1 MDDSPALCLSFLT
14 CKMRII
20 TKLKKKTKLVWL
32 SSSFQ
37 GNRLWNRNVCWEFSE
52 GKHQKGSEGSPLEER
67 MKLNWETAATEPQLI
82 PQKSSE
88 AGMVLQR
95 YPKLRQV
102 NRIFVPLNWPIIGCR
117 ASLVAQMVKNLPA
130 RQETQV
136 RSLNQEDP
144 LEKGM
149 ATYSSIL
156 AWRIPWTEESGR
168 LQSMGSQRVR
178 HN

>member
-14 CKMRII
+14 YKMRII
-20 TKLKKKTKLVWL
+20 MKLEKKKTKLVWL
-32 SSSFQ
+32 SSSFR
-37 GNRLWNRNVCWEFSE
+37 GNRLWNRNVYREFSE
-52 GKHQKGSEGSPLEER
+52 GKHQKGSEGSQLEER
-67 MKLNWETAATEPQLI
+67 MNLNWEATEPQLI

-102 NRIFVPLNWPIIGCR
+102 NQIFVPLNWPIIGCR

-136 RSLNQEDP
+136 WSLNQEDP

-156 AWRIPWTEESGR
+156 AWRIPWTEESGG

>member
-1 MDDSPALCLSFLT
+1 M
-14 CKMRII
+14 
-20 TKLKKKTKLVWL
+20 WL

-37 GNRLWNRNVCWEFSE
+37 GNRLWDRTVYREFSE
-52 GKHQKGSEGSPLEER
+52 GKHQKGSEGSQLEER
-67 MKLNWETAATEPQLI
+67 MQLHWETAATEPQLI
-82 PQKSSE
+82 PRKSSE

-95 YPKLRQV
+95 YPELRQV
-102 NRIFVPLNWPIIGCR
+102 NQIFVPLNWPIIRCR
-117 ASLVAQMVKNLPA
+117 ASLVAQMVKNLPT

-136 RSLNQEDP
+136 QSLNWEDP

-156 AWRIPWTEESGR
+156 AWRIPWTEEPLG

-178 HN
+178 HNSVTNTFTYPWKGMQPWAKQLLSAKGNF